1 MTEYNYLSSL
11 KNKEFL
17 ILQKLCDDSIT
28 LDVQEKLKTE
38 LEEIRLEIKKL
49 GYNLKNSSNI

>member
-17 ILQKLCDDSIT
+17 ILQKLCDDSLT
-28 LDVQEKLKTE
+28 LDVKEKLKTE
-38 LEEIRLEIKKL
+38 LEKIRSEIKKL
-49 GYNLKNSSNI
+49 G

>member
-17 ILQKLCDDSIT
+17 ILEKLCDDSLS
-28 LDVQEKLKTE
+28 LDSKEKLQAE
-38 LEEIRLEIKKL
+38 LEKVRTEIKKL
-49 GYNLKNSSNI
+49 G